1 MNVDGQARQSIWRDG
16 DVVRVID
23 QRHLPHQFVVEDLR
37 TWQDCAAAIR
47 DMHIRGAG
55 LIGVTAGFAVWLALR
70 DHGPAALPDIV
81 AALKAT
87 RPTAVNLAWA
97 ADRVAAAALS
107 VAPAPVGL
115 DLGRAASR
123 PAHARA
129 LQEAEAI
136 RREDVEMSHR
146 IGAHGLQLIMEIS
159 ARKRGAPV
167 HILTHCNA
175 GWLAFVDLGTAT
187 APIYLAYDAG
197 IPIHVWV
204 DETRPRNQGAKLTA
218 WELGQHG
225 VPHTVIADNAGG
237 HLMQH
242 GQVDLVIV
250 GADRVT
256 RSGYAAN
263 KIGTYLK
270 ALAAHDN
277 GVPFYVALPSSTFDW
292 DMDDG
297 VREIPIE
304 ERGGEEVTRVDG
316 WCDGAVREVRVT
328 PAGSQAANYGFDVT
342 PPRLITGLITD
353 RGICAATEPAIR
365 ALFPEHAPMKP
376 ISYIKFHCTRT
387 AGAPSATQTKDLLRV
402 RRKLHARRWIGV
414 TPDDIGYGNLS
425 RRVGRT
431 VRFLISGTGTGKRE
445 KLTPRDFVFVD
456 RYDLA
461 RNRVWCRGALD
472 ASAESMTHAAVYE
485 ADPRIKAVI
494 HAHDRALWDRL
505 LQTDLPCTP
514 KEAEYGTPAIAR
526 AMRKAVRGM
535 KRTSG
540 VVVMGGHEEGL
551 IAFGRTLDEA
561 WQALTAVAD

>member
-1 MNVDGQARQSIWRDG
+1 MNVDGQTRQSIWREG
-16 DVVRVID
+16 DVVQVID
-23 QRHLPHQFVVEDLR
+23 QRHLPHRLVIETLR
-37 TWQDCAAAIR
+37 TWQDCATALR

-55 LIGVTAGFAVWLALR
+55 LIGVTAGFAVWLGLR
-70 DHGPAALPDIV
+70 DHGPAALTEII

-97 ADRVAAAALS
+97 ADRVAAAAARG
-107 VAPAPVGL
+107 VE
-115 DLGRAASR
+115 AAL
-123 PAHARA
+123 A
-129 LQEAEAI
+129 EAEAI

-146 IGAHGLQLIMEIS
+146 IGAHGLQVIMEIS

-167 HILTHCNA
+167 NILTHCNA

-242 GQVDLVIV
+242 GLVDMVIV

-256 RSGYAAN
+256 RSGFAAN

-292 DMDDG
+292 TMDDG

-304 ERGGEEVTRVDG
+304 ERGGEEVTRMDG

-328 PAGSQAANYGFDVT
+328 PAGSRAANYGFDVT
-342 PPRLITGLITD
+342 PPRLITGLITE
-353 RGICAATEPAIR
+353 RGICRANRLAIR
-365 ALFPEHAPMKP
+365 ALFPPRSRDGACPVSTTKEPRPMEP
-376 ISYIKFHCTRT
+376 ISYIKFNCTRA
-387 AGAPSATQTKDLLRV
+387 AGAPSAAQTSDLLRV
-402 RRKLHARRWIGV
+402 RRKLHARKWIGV

-431 VRFLISGTGTGKRE
+431 VRFLISGTGTGKRA
-445 KLTPRDFVFVD
+445 KLTARDFVFVD

-526 AMRKAVRGM
+526 AMRKAVKGM

-561 WQALTAVAD
+561 WEALKAVAG